1 MQTALTMLVS
11 HGGGH
16 LLNCSQKILS
26 GSFLRRKKKQCTP
39 ASIAGRL
46 FWICSRP
53 GFLLNTV
60 LTFFCIKIA
69 SCSKFTGFSKNK
81 YFSGQV
87 SPTNIFQICWQE
99 IFYSLCVNAMSRSDQ
114 ALELES
120 PLSLTL
126 VKKNFNVR
134 NVVSQIE
141 SKNYHSADGSDI
153 ISIPL

>member
-1 MQTALTMLVS
+1 MEAV
-11 HGGGH
+11 GH

-26 GSFLRRKKKQCTP
+26 GSFLWRKKKVHTRFHCR
-39 ASIAGRL
+39 SIVLNL
-46 FWICSRP
+46 FSARISLEHRVD
-53 GFLLNTV
+53 L
-60 LTFFCIKIA
+60 FCIKIA
-69 SCSKFTGFSKNK
+69 SCSKFNGFSKNK

-134 NVVSQIE
+134 NVVSQIK